1 MRNIHNNNKED
12 DDVKKNKKKKL
23 MIPRGE
29 REEGIMEMEQADP
42 SSVARVKS

>member
-23 MIPRGE
+23 IPRGE